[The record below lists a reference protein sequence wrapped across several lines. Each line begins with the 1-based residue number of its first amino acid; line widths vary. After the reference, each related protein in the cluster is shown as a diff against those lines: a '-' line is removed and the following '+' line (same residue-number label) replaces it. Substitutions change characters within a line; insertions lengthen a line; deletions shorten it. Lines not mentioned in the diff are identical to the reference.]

1 MTKKKENNMANQDVS
16 LVKTAAQQM
25 WDEIKDLKIEM
36 FALPDQRVNMYCKPV
51 EIDPSKLFLLVTAGS
66 VLTALEL
73 VISPKYVIE
82 KMDRFLVVTPA
93 PKPLKL
99 GWGNMPFDEEE
110 DVPTIQSQKIGLK
123 NVSSQ
128 KSIFD
133 SMPKKPSQEDLNTKV
148 IKIQERAS
156 AYKIKMAE
164 LGVQFRKL
172 MADKTLLDNKN
183 IFQKELE
190 VEVLKNMIKL
200 AQEINSDFK
209 ELEGDGSVNLIA
221 LIFGTCLGQ
230 RDRINNLEYMVS
242 ELKKKFD
249 AIDKK

>member
-1 MTKKKENNMANQDVS
+1 
-16 LVKTAAQQM
+16 
-25 WDEIKDLKIEM
+25 
-36 FALPDQRVNMYCKPV
+36 
-51 EIDPSKLFLLVTAGS
+51 
-66 VLTALEL
+66 
-73 VISPKYVIE
+73 
-82 KMDRFLVVTPA
+82 
-93 PKPLKL
+93 
-99 GWGNMPFDEEE
+99 MPFDEEE